1 MGSCR
6 CARIRV
12 IPGCPAVD
20 NARATATRAP
30 AQTAAPIVLTGFI
43 KLLLPKA
50 IMNFHTNLALVMLTR
65 SPFWRPGRLKLY
77 TQLRSF
83 SQDFLFGS
91 WIRHTI
97 SQTPKSWSSRI
108 VQCKMSMKPE
118 LIPMQHE
125 HETGCGEMGML
136 RPDASEDAEIG
147 RAH

>member
-12 IPGCPAVD
+12 IPGCPALD

-30 AQTAAPIVLTGFI
+30 AQTAAPIVLTDFI

-50 IMNFHTNLALVMLTR
+50 IMNFHTNLALAMLTK

-97 SQTPKSWSSRI
+97 SQTPKSWSSE
-108 VQCKMSMKPE
+108 VQFF
-118 LIPMQHE
+118 LR
-125 HETGCGEMGML
+125 ETSF
-136 RPDASEDAEIG
+136 ASAKRQFCPAGKTENREA
-147 RAH
+147 ASFQSLP

>member
-30 AQTAAPIVLTGFI
+30 AQTAAPIVLTAFI

-65 SPFWRPGRLKLY
+65 FPFWRPGRIKSY
-77 TQLRSF
+77 TQLCSF

-97 SQTPKSWSSRI
+97 SQTPKSCSSERSFFSGAFFCLC
-108 VQCKMSMKPE
+108 QALHFTRRE
-118 LIPMQHE
+118 NRQQL
-125 HETGCGEMGML
+125 
-136 RPDASEDAEIG
+136 G
-147 RAH
+147 R

>member
-12 IPGCPAVD
+12 IPGCPALD

-30 AQTAAPIVLTGFI
+30 AQTSAPIVLTAFI

-50 IMNFHTNLALVMLTR
+50 IMNFHTNLALVMLTKF
-65 SPFWRPGRLKLY
+65 PFWRPARLKLY

-91 WIRHTI
+91 SDFAPW
-97 SQTPKSWSSRI
+97 
-108 VQCKMSMKPE
+108 C
-118 LIPMQHE
+118 
-125 HETGCGEMGML
+125 
-136 RPDASEDAEIG
+136 AEEG
-147 RAH
+147 

>member
-1 MGSCR
+1 
-6 CARIRV
+6 
-12 IPGCPAVD
+12 VD

-97 SQTPKSWSSRI
+97 SQTPKSWSSE
-108 VQCKMSMKPE
+108 VQFF
-118 LIPMQHE
+118 LR
-125 HETGCGEMGML
+125 ETSF
-136 RPDASEDAEIG
+136 ASAKRQFCPAGKTENREA
-147 RAH
+147 ASFQSLP